1 MVPDILY
8 TIILFF
14 ENYRIFW
21 IVLSEVSMLY
31 EVIYLGNLRW
41 SLLAYAESRASLSQK
56 SDDGSY
62 NSERDHLSRV
72 SSAYR
77 WVRPYRR

>member
-8 TIILFF
+8 TIMLFF
-14 ENYRIFW
+14 ESYRIFW

-41 SLLAYAESRASLSQK
+41 SLLAYAESRASLSQNPMTGPITRK
-56 SDDGSY
+56 GTISPGSPPRIDG
-62 NSERDHLSRV
+62 
-72 SSAYR
+72 
-77 WVRPYRR
+77 